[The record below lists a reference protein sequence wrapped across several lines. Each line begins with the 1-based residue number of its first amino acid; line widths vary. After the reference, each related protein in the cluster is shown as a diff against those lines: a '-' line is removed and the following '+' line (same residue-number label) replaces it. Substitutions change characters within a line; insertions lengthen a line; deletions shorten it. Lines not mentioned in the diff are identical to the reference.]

1 MMGEWMDTIARLSV
15 FYLLNGIWMGFLV
28 AIIVA
33 VLSRLLVPASLL
45 HRLLW
50 IAVIGVVIMP
60 LFLVTPAR
68 YEAAEESDATIP
80 PTRVLD
86 TNLASEAL
94 QPQIAT
100 SVKTRL
106 SHGTSSWPIVV
117 WILWLVV
124 ASAMLGRIA
133 VGYCQMMRL
142 KRSGKWAGKDLQA
155 QFERCKR
162 RWIGSVDVGLRISDD
177 VTSPALLGIF
187 RQVVLIPQH
196 LISQLSAPELE
207 QILKHEIAHVQRKDA
222 RGILVQRLVEVFLW
236 CNPGIWWLSRQLSLT
251 REMACDDYAAHR
263 GHNARDYAICLTRLT
278 EMIGRVRP
286 IGLGIVNRHPNLVK
300 RFEYLLSQRRPSL
313 SHSAI
318 WLAIFLSV
326 CVIAVKIGPLI
337 DVPGRAEA
345 HLKIAQWSKPLA
357 DVLIGNPLPRGIGL
371 TSKIVVVA
379 DGATREALKPVLE
392 DLLLDP
398 VLTPQPEY
406 VFDLVYVSPE
416 AFRGFRAYRNLILV
430 SSANGILAKDLQ
442 PLLTGHSKNE
452 TVIHRDVWASD
463 QIVVVVKAEDDQGVA
478 EQVALNGD
486 RIVSAIDASMSKWL
500 ETILY
505 HAGENIEHS
514 EALSRQFGWRLRVPV
529 GYEVMDE
536 YASENFVALA
546 RQVDRRQLWLW
557 VYWEDGVHPDQL
569 TPDWCLQKWDDVSS
583 RFYGGDQ
590 TSSGEVN
597 IYQTEF
603 HGKLAVCLEGLWE
616 NTRAWQGGPFKSY
629 ALFDVAQNRFFL
641 INMGIYAP
649 NRTKA
654 LQMRQLDVL
663 AHTFYPEGLR
673 KGGY

>member
-1 MMGEWMDTIARLSV
+1 MGEWIDTIARLSV
-15 FYLLNGIWMGFLV
+15 FYLLNGIWMGSL
-28 AIIVA
+28 AAMIVV
-33 VLSRLLVPASLL
+33 VLSRLRVPASLL

-60 LFLVTPAR
+60 LFLIIPAP
-68 YEAAEESDATIP
+68 YEAADEPDAAIP
-80 PTRVLD
+80 PNRVLD
-86 TNLASEAL
+86 TNLASEVL
-94 QPQIAT
+94 QPQVAT
-100 SVKTRL
+100 PVKTRL
-106 SHGTSSWPIVV
+106 NHGTFSWPIVV

-124 ASAMLGRIA
+124 ACAMLGRIA

-155 QFERCKR
+155 RFERYKR
-162 RWIGSVDVGLRISDD
+162 RWIGSADIGLRISDA
-177 VTSPALLGIF
+177 VASPSVLGIS
-187 RQVVLIPQH
+187 RQVILIPQH

-222 RGILVQRLVEVFLW
+222 LGILVQRLVEVLLW

-251 REMACDDYAAHR
+251 REMACDEYAAHR

-286 IGLGIVNRHPNLVK
+286 IGLGIINRHPNLVK

-326 CVIAVKIGPLI
+326 CIIAIKIGPLI

-345 HLKIAQWSKPLA
+345 HLKIARWSKPLA

-371 TSKIVVVA
+371 TSKIVIVA
-379 DGATREALKPVLE
+379 DGATREALRPVLE

-398 VLTPQPEY
+398 ILTPQPEY

-416 AFRGFRAYRNLILV
+416 AFRDFRAYRNLILV

-442 PLLTGHSKNE
+442 PLLTGRSKNE

-463 QIVVVVKAEDDQGVA
+463 QIVVVVKATDDQGMA

-505 HAGENIEHS
+505 HAGENTEHS
-514 EALSRQFGWRLRVPV
+514 EALSRQFGWHMRVPV

-590 TSSGEVN
+590 TSSGEVT

-603 HGKLAVCLEGLWE
+603 LGKLAVCLEGLWE

-663 AHTFYPEGLR
+663 AHTFSLKSLR
-673 KGGY
+673 KGG

>member
-1 MMGEWMDTIARLSV
+1 MMGEWIDTIARLSV
-15 FYLLNGIWMGFLV
+15 FYLLNGIWMGVLA

-33 VLSRLLVPASLL
+33 VLSRLRVPASLL

-50 IAVIGVVIMP
+50 VAVIGVMIMP
-60 LFLVTPAR
+60 LFLITPAP
-68 YEAAEESDATIP
+68 YQVADESDATIL

-86 TNLASEAL
+86 TNVTSGTL

-100 SVKTRL
+100 PVKPRSSL
-106 SHGTSSWPIVV
+106 GTLSWPIVV

-124 ASAMLGRIA
+124 AGAMLGRIA
-133 VGYCQMMRL
+133 LGYCQMIRL

-155 QFERCKR
+155 WFERCKR
-162 RWIGSVDVGLRISDD
+162 RWIGSVDVGLRISDA
-177 VTSPALLGIF
+177 VTSPALLGIS
-187 RQVVLIPQH
+187 RQTVLIPQH
-196 LISQLSAPELE
+196 LIPRLSAHELE
-207 QILKHEIAHVQRKDA
+207 QILKHEIAHVQRRDA
-222 RGILVQRLVEVFLW
+222 LGILVQRLVEVLLW
-236 CNPGIWWLSRQLSLT
+236 CNPGIWWLSWQLSLT
-251 REMACDDYAAHR
+251 REMACDEYAAHS
-263 GHNARDYAICLTRLT
+263 GHNARDYALCLTRLI

-286 IGLGIVNRHPNLVK
+286 IGLGIINRHPNLVK
-300 RFEYLLSQRRPSL
+300 RFEYLLSRRRPSL

-318 WLAIFLSV
+318 WLAIFLFA
-326 CVIAVKIGPLI
+326 CIIAVKIGPLI

-345 HLKIAQWSKPLA
+345 HLKIARWSKPLA

-379 DGATREALKPVLE
+379 DGTTREALRPVLK

-398 VLTPQPEY
+398 ILTPQPEY

-416 AFRGFRAYRNLILV
+416 AFRDFRAYRNLILV
-430 SSANGILAKDLQ
+430 SSANGILATNLQ

-452 TVIHRDVWASD
+452 TVIHRNVWASD
-463 QIVVVVKAEDDQGVA
+463 QIVVAVKAADVQSVA

-486 RIVSAIDASMSKWL
+486 RIVSAIEASMAKWL

-514 EALSRQFGWRLRVPV
+514 EALSRQFGWRMRVPV

-536 YASENFVALA
+536 YANENFVALA

-603 HGKLAVCLEGLWE
+603 LGKLAVCLEGLWE

-663 AHTFYPEGLR
+663 AHTFSLEGLR
-673 KGGY
+673 KGG

>member
-1 MMGEWMDTIARLSV
+1 MMGEWIDTIARLSV
-15 FYLLNGIWMGFLV
+15 FYLLNGIWMGVL
-28 AIIVA
+28 AAMIVA
-33 VLSRLLVPASLL
+33 VLSRLRVPASLL

-60 LFLVTPAR
+60 LFLVTPAP
-68 YEAAEESDATIP
+68 YETVDKPDATIP

-86 TNLASEAL
+86 TNLASEIL
-94 QPQIAT
+94 QPHPQIAT
-100 SVKTRL
+100 PVKTR
-106 SHGTSSWPIVV
+106 SVFSWPIVV
-117 WILWLVV
+117 WVLWLVV
-124 ASAMLGRIA
+124 ACAMLGRIA
-133 VGYCQMMRL
+133 VGYCQMIRL

-155 QFERCKR
+155 RFERYKR
-162 RWIGSVDVGLRISDD
+162 RWIGSADVGLRISDA
-177 VTSPALLGIF
+177 VASPAVLGIF
-187 RQVVLIPQH
+187 RQVVLIPRH
-196 LISQLSAPELE
+196 LIPQLSAPELE

-222 RGILVQRLVEVFLW
+222 LGILVQRLVEVLLW

-251 REMACDDYAAHR
+251 REMACDEYAAHS
-263 GHNARDYAICLTRLT
+263 GPNARDYAICLTRLT
-278 EMIGRVRP
+278 KMIGRVRP
-286 IGLGIVNRHPNLVK
+286 IGLGIINRHPNLVK

-326 CVIAVKIGPLI
+326 CIIAVKIGPLI

-345 HLKIAQWSKPLA
+345 HLKISRWSKPLA

-379 DGATREALKPVLE
+379 DGTTREALRPVLE

-398 VLTPQPEY
+398 ILTPQPEY

-416 AFRGFRAYRNLILV
+416 AFRDFRAYRNLILV
-430 SSANGILAKDLQ
+430 SSANGILATNLQ

-452 TVIHRDVWASD
+452 TVIHRNVWASD
-463 QIVVVVKAEDDQGVA
+463 QIVVAVKAADDQGVA

-486 RIVSAIDASMSKWL
+486 RIVSAIDASMAKWL

-514 EALSRQFGWRLRVPV
+514 EALSRQFGWRMRVPV

-536 YASENFVALA
+536 YANENFVALA

-603 HGKLAVCLEGLWE
+603 LGKLAICLEGLWE

-663 AHTFYPEGLR
+663 AHTFSLEGLR
-673 KGGY
+673 KGG

>member
-1 MMGEWMDTIARLSV
+1 MMGEWIDTIARLSV
-15 FYLLNGIWMGFLV
+15 FYLLNGIWMGLLV

-33 VLSRLLVPASLL
+33 VLSRLRVPASLL

-50 IAVIGVVIMP
+50 VAVIGVVIMP
-60 LFLVTPAR
+60 LFLITPAP
-68 YEAAEESDATIP
+68 YETAAKSDATIP

-86 TNLASEAL
+86 TNPASETL

-106 SHGTSSWPIVV
+106 SLGTFSWPIVV

-124 ASAMLGRIA
+124 ACVMLGRIA
-133 VGYCQMMRL
+133 ARYCQMMRL

-155 QFERCKR
+155 RFERCKR
-162 RWIGSVDVGLRISDD
+162 RWIGTVDVGLRISDA
-177 VTSPALLGIF
+177 VASPAVLGIS

-196 LISQLSAPELE
+196 LIPQLSAHEME
-207 QILKHEIAHVQRKDA
+207 QILKHEIAHVQRRDA
-222 RGILVQRLVEVFLW
+222 LGILVQRLVEVFLW
-236 CNPGIWWLSRQLSLT
+236 CNPGIWWLSQQLSLT
-251 REMACDDYAAHR
+251 REMACDDYATHY
-263 GHNARDYAICLTRLT
+263 GHNVRDYAICLTRLT

-286 IGLGIVNRHPNLVK
+286 IGLGIINRHPNLVK
-300 RFEYLLSQRRPSL
+300 RFEYLLSKRRPSL

-318 WLAIFLSV
+318 WLAIFLFV
-326 CVIAVKIGPLI
+326 GVIAVKIGPLI

-345 HLKIAQWSKPLA
+345 HLKIARWSRPLA

-371 TSKIVVVA
+371 TSKVVVVV
-379 DGATREALKPVLE
+379 DGATREELKPVLE

-406 VFDLVYVSPE
+406 VFDLAYVSPE
-416 AFRGFRAYRNLILV
+416 AFRDFRAYRNLILV
-430 SSANGILAKDLQ
+430 SSANGILAKDMQ
-442 PLLTGHSKNE
+442 PLFTGRSKNE
-452 TVIHRDVWASD
+452 TVIHRDVWASN
-463 QIVVVVKAEDDQGVA
+463 QLVVAVQTADDRGVA
-478 EQVALNGD
+478 EQIALNGD
-486 RIVSAIDASMSKWL
+486 RIVSAIDASIAKWL

-514 EALSRQFGWRLRVPV
+514 EALSQQFGWHLRVPV
-529 GYEVMDE
+529 GYDVMDE

-557 VYWEDGVHPDQL
+557 IYWEDGVHPDQL

-590 TSSGEVN
+590 TSPGEVN

-603 HGKLAVCLEGLWE
+603 LGKLAVCLEGLWE

-663 AHTFYPEGLR
+663 AHTFSPEGLR
-673 KGGY
+673 KGG

>member
-1 MMGEWMDTIARLSV
+1 MMGEWIDTIARLSV
-15 FYLLNGIWMGFLV
+15 FYLLNGIWMGVL
-28 AIIVA
+28 ATMIVA
-33 VLSRLLVPASLL
+33 VLSRLRVPASLL

-60 LFLVTPAR
+60 LFLVTPAP
-68 YEAAEESDATIP
+68 YETVDKPDATIP

-86 TNLASEAL
+86 TNFANEIL
-94 QPQIAT
+94 QPHPQIAT
-100 SVKTRL
+100 PAKTR
-106 SHGTSSWPIVV
+106 SVFSWPIVV

-124 ASAMLGRIA
+124 ACAMLGRIA
-133 VGYCQMMRL
+133 VGYCQMIRL

-155 QFERCKR
+155 LFERYKR
-162 RWIGSVDVGLRISDD
+162 RWIGSADVGLRISDA
-177 VTSPALLGIF
+177 VASPAVLGIF

-196 LISQLSAPELE
+196 LIPQLSAPELE
-207 QILKHEIAHVQRKDA
+207 QILKHEIAHVQRRDA
-222 RGILVQRLVEVFLW
+222 LGILVQRLVEVLLW

-251 REMACDDYAAHR
+251 REMACDEYAAHS

-286 IGLGIVNRHPNLVK
+286 IGLGIINRHPNLVK

-318 WLAIFLSV
+318 WLAIFIFA

-345 HLKIAQWSKPLA
+345 HLKISRWSKPLA

-379 DGATREALKPVLE
+379 DGTTREALRPVLE

-398 VLTPQPEY
+398 ILTPQPEY

-416 AFRGFRAYRNLILV
+416 AFRDFRAYRNLILV
-430 SSANGILAKDLQ
+430 SSANGILATDLQ
-442 PLLTGHSKNE
+442 PLLTGRSRNE
-452 TVIHRDVWASD
+452 TVIHRNVWASD
-463 QIVVVVKAEDDQGVA
+463 QIVIAVKAADTQSVA

-486 RIVSAIDASMSKWL
+486 RIVSAIDASMAKWL

-536 YASENFVALA
+536 YANENFVALA

-569 TPDWCLQKWDDVSS
+569 TPDWCWQKWDGVSS

-603 HGKLAVCLEGLWE
+603 LGKLAICLEGLWE

-663 AHTFYPEGLR
+663 AHTFSLEGLR
-673 KGGY
+673 KGG

>member
-1 MMGEWMDTIARLSV
+1 MMGEWIDAIARLSV
-15 FYLLNGIWMGFLV
+15 FYLLNGIWMGVLT

-33 VLSRLLVPASLL
+33 VLSRLCVPASLL

-50 IAVIGVVIMP
+50 VAVIGVVIMP
-60 LFLVTPAR
+60 LFLLSPGQ
-68 YEAAEESDATIP
+68 YEAANESDATIP

-86 TNLASEAL
+86 ADFSSETL
-94 QPQIAT
+94 QSQIAT
-100 SVKTRL
+100 PVGTR
-106 SHGTSSWPIVV
+106 SISGSFSWPIAV

-124 ASAMLGRIA
+124 ATAMIGRIA
-133 VGYCQMMRL
+133 IGYWQMIRL
-142 KRSGKWAGKDLQA
+142 KRSGKWGGKNLQT
-155 QFERCKR
+155 QFEQCKR
-162 RWIGSVDVGLRISDD
+162 RWIGSVDIGLRVSDT
-177 VTSPALLGIF
+177 VASPAVLGIF
-187 RQVVLIPQH
+187 RQIVLIPQH
-196 LISQLSAPELE
+196 LIPQLSAHDLE

-222 RGILVQRLVEVFLW
+222 LGILVQRLVEVFLW

-251 REMACDDYAAHR
+251 REMACDDYAAHY
-263 GHNARDYAICLTRLT
+263 GHNTRDYALCLTRLT
-278 EMIGRVRP
+278 EMIGKARP
-286 IGLGIVNRHPNLVK
+286 IGLGIINRHPSLVK
-300 RFEYLLSQRRPSL
+300 RFEYLLSRRRPSL

-318 WLAIFLSV
+318 WLATFIFA
-326 CVIAVKIGPLI
+326 CIIAVKIGPLI

-345 HLKIAQWSKPLA
+345 HLKISRWSKPLA

-379 DGATREALKPVLE
+379 DETTREALRPVLE

-398 VLTPQPEY
+398 ILTPQPEY

-416 AFRGFRAYRNLILV
+416 AFRDFRAYRNLILV
-430 SSANGILAKDLQ
+430 SSANGILAPELQ
-442 PLLTGHSKNE
+442 PLLRGHSKNE

-463 QIVVVVKAEDDQGVA
+463 QIVVAVMAADDQDVA

-486 RIVSAIDASMSKWL
+486 RIVSAIDASMAKWL
-500 ETILY
+500 EAILY
-505 HAGENIEHS
+505 HAGENIEQS
-514 EALSRQFGWRLRVPV
+514 EALSRRFGWRMRVPV

-536 YASENFVALA
+536 YASENFVALT

-590 TSSGEVN
+590 TSLGEVS
-597 IYQTEF
+597 IYQTAF
-603 HGKLAVCLEGLWE
+603 LGKLTVCLEGLWE

-629 ALFDVAQNRFFL
+629 ALFDATQNRFFL
-641 INMGIYAP
+641 LNMGIYAP

-663 AHTFYPEGLR
+663 AHTLSPAGLR
-673 KGGY
+673 KGG

>member
-1 MMGEWMDTIARLSV
+1 MMGEWIDTIARLSV
-15 FYLLNGIWMGFLV
+15 FYLLNGIWMGLLV

-33 VLSRLLVPASLL
+33 VLSRLCVPASLL

-60 LFLVTPAR
+60 LFLVTPGR
-68 YEAAEESDATIP
+68 YEAADESDATIL

-86 TNLASEAL
+86 TNFVSEAL

-100 SVKTRL
+100 PVKTW
-106 SHGTSSWPIVV
+106 SIFSWPIIV
-117 WILWLVV
+117 WILWLAV
-124 ASAMLGRIA
+124 ATAMLGRIA
-133 VGYCQMMRL
+133 VGYCQMIRL

-155 QFERCKR
+155 RFERCKR
-162 RWIGSVDVGLRISDD
+162 RWIGSVDVGLRISDT
-177 VTSPALLGIF
+177 VASPAVLGIS

-196 LISQLSAPELE
+196 LIPQLSAPELE
-207 QILKHEIAHVQRKDA
+207 QIFKHEIAHVQRRDA
-222 RGILVQRLVEVFLW
+222 LGILVQRLVEVFFW

-251 REMACDDYAAHR
+251 REMACDDYATHY
-263 GHNARDYAICLTRLT
+263 GHNVRDYAICLTRLT

-286 IGLGIVNRHPNLVK
+286 IGLGIINRHPNLVK
-300 RFEYLLSQRRPSL
+300 RFEYLLSRRRPSL
-313 SHSAI
+313 SHCAI
-318 WLAIFLSV
+318 WLAIFLFV
-326 CVIAVKIGPLI
+326 GVIAVKIGPLI

-345 HLKIAQWSKPLA
+345 HLKIARWSKPLA

-371 TSKIVVVA
+371 TSKVVVVA
-379 DGATREALKPVLE
+379 DEAHREVLKPVLE

-416 AFRGFRAYRNLILV
+416 AFREFRAYRNLILV
-430 SSANGILAKDLQ
+430 SSPNGILAPALQ
-442 PLLTGHSKNE
+442 PLLTGRSKNE
-452 TVIHRDVWASD
+452 TVIHRDVWASN
-463 QIVVVVKAEDDQGVA
+463 QIVVAVNAADDQGAA

-486 RIVSAIDASMSKWL
+486 RIVSAIDASMAKWL

-514 EALSRQFGWRLRVPV
+514 EALSRRFGWRVRVPV

-569 TPDWCLQKWDDVSS
+569 TPDWCLQKWDDVSG

-590 TSSGEVN
+590 TSPGEVN

-603 HGKLAVCLEGLWE
+603 LGKLAVCLEGLWE
-616 NTRAWQGGPFKSY
+616 DTRAWQGGPFKSY

-641 INMGIYAP
+641 INIGIYAP

-663 AHTFYPEGLR
+663 AHTFCPEGLR
-673 KGGY
+673 KRGY